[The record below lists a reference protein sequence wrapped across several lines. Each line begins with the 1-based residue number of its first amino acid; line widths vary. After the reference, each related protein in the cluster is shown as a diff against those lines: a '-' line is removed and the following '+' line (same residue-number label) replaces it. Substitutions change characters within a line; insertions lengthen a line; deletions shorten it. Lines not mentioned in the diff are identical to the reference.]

1 MKSSN
6 RVIVS
11 LAVAAVLSACSA
23 APPRNEALET
33 ARVMIPEVEQSPR
46 AGVAAMDIAN
56 ARSSLDAANRLEAAK
71 AKRPDVDFEA
81 ENAVLSAQI
90 ANEKILTAQA
100 NEQIASGTAQRQTV
114 LLQAR
119 ERDAQRNAELAGD
132 ARRAAD
138 AAQSR
143 GDAAQLRADSL
154 EAQLADLKLQKTE
167 RGLVLTLGDVLFD
180 TNQSTLKSGAYGTL
194 DRLATALREK
204 SGRKV
209 LIEGHTDNVGSDE
222 TNQALSQRRAQSVL
236 SALTQRGVAG
246 DQLTAIGKG
255 EGFPVASNDDAN
267 GRQANRR
274 VELIFTEDQPRIAA
288 DQP

>member
-6 RVIVS
+6 RVVLS

-56 ARSSLDAANRLEAAK
+56 ARSSLDAANRLVTAK
-71 AKRPDVDFEA
+71 AKRSDVDFEA

-100 NEQIASGTAQRQTV
+100 NDQIAAGTAQRQTV

-119 ERDAQRNAELAGD
+119 ERESQLNTELAGD
-132 ARRAAD
+132 ARRAVD
-138 AAQSR
+138 AAQS
-143 GDAAQLRADSL
+143 RADSL

-180 TNQSTLKSGAYGTL
+180 TNRSTLKSGAYGTL

-204 SGRKV
+204 SGRRV

-222 TNQALSQRRAQSVL
+222 TNQELSQRRAQSVL

-255 EGFPVASNDDAN
+255 ESFPVASNDDAN
-267 GRQANRR
+267 GRQSNRR

>member
-1 MKSSN
+1 MKSNN

-11 LAVAAVLSACSA
+11 LAVAAVLTACSA

-33 ARVMIPEVEQSPR
+33 ARVMIPEIEQSPR

-56 ARSSLDAANRLEAAK
+56 ARNSLEAANRLVAAK
-71 AKRPDVDFEA
+71 AKRSDVEFEA

-90 ANEKILTAQA
+90 ASAKILTAQA
-100 NEQIASGTAQRQTV
+100 NDEVADGTAQRQAV

-119 ERDAQRNAELAGD
+119 ERESERSAEQAGD

-138 AAQSR
+138 TAQLR
-143 GDAAQLRADSL
+143 ADASQLRADSL
-154 EAQLADLKLQKTE
+154 ETQLADLKLRKTE

-180 TNQSTLKSGAYGTL
+180 TNRSTLKSGAYGTL
-194 DRLATALREK
+194 DRLAMALREN

-222 TNQALSQRRAQSVL
+222 TNQELSQRRAQSVQL
-236 SALTQRGVAG
+236 ALAQRGVAG
-246 DQLTAIGKG
+246 DQITAIGKG
-255 EGFPVASNDDAN
+255 EGFPVASNDDAS
-267 GRQANRR
+267 GRQSNRR

>member
-6 RVIVS
+6 RVVLS
-11 LAVAAVLSACSA
+11 LAVAAVLSACSS
-23 APPRNEALET
+23 APPRNEVLET
-33 ARVMIPEVEQSPR
+33 ARVMIPEVKQSPR

-56 ARSSLDAANRLEAAK
+56 ARSSLDAANRLAAAK
-71 AKRPDVDFEA
+71 AKRSDVDFEA

-90 ANEKILTAQA
+90 ANEKIVTAQA
-100 NEQIASGTAQRQTV
+100 NDQIAAGTAQRQAV

-119 ERDAQRNAELAGD
+119 ERESQLNVEQAGD
-132 ARRAAD
+132 ARRAA
-138 AAQSR
+138 
-143 GDAAQLRADSL
+143 DAAQLRADSL

-204 SGRKV
+204 SGRRV

-222 TNQALSQRRAQSVL
+222 TNQELSQRRAQSVL

-246 DQLTAIGKG
+246 HQLTAIGKG
-255 EGFPVASNDDAN
+255 ESSPVASNDDAN
-267 GRQANRR
+267 GRQSNRR